1 MAARDALWR
10 RLMLGLATVGLLD
23 AAYLSWLKLA
33 GKEAACA
40 GIGDCDVVNSSPY
53 AELFGIPIALLG
65 AGVYVLILALLLAEP
80 HLRAAQRMAAVY
92 AVFGLTLWGVLY
104 SAYLTYIEVAVLHAI
119 CPFCVVSA
127 LVLLFLWIL
136 AIIRVLSA
144 PWEAAE
150 TIPPSGGG

>member
-10 RLMLGLATVGLLD
+10 RLMLGLTVVGLLD

-33 GKEAACA
+33 GQEAACA

-65 AGVYVLILALLLAEP
+65 AGVYLLILALLLAEP
-80 HLRAAQRMAAVY
+80 RLRAAQRMAAVY
-92 AVFGLTLWGVLY
+92 AVFALTLWGVLY